1 MSSKHIL
8 KILATT
14 LLWFAFLDL
23 YVSSVSQFQQ
33 SGFFQQLAAQ
43 VLHMLSKRISL

>member
-14 LLWFAFLDL
+14 FLWFAFLDL
-23 YVSSVSQFQQ
+23 YVSLFQQ

-43 VLHMLSKRISL
+43 VPHMSSETK